1 MGICIWSHLQ
11 NRKKSYVYYFC
22 MLKKKI
28 DTVFYKNFFYIQVNN
43 THVEVVSRSLISEP
57 DFFIPSAAGMHYCDL
72 LSPYRALEWIYIRGV
87 QHGYKQ
93 FIL

>member
-1 MGICIWSHLQ
+1 MYTIFVCW
-11 NRKKSYVYYFC
+11 KKNLIQYF
-22 MLKKKI
+22 I
-28 DTVFYKNFFYIQVNN
+28 IIFFYIQVNN